1 MKRINSSERKAQLK
15 SRDPNCTVE
24 EVLGNPVNKF
34 PTDILFLK
42 STSYQ
47 LAALTCTGPSFLQK
61 NGKPF
66 VVVRTNSHTT
76 STCHIFNQLST
87 VIRSPLCLLFYWVRH
102 HPEWVGVGWMLPP
115 PIQFCD
121 IQENLFHVQMIYM
134 YDEVSGS

>member
-1 MKRINSSERKAQLK
+1 MGPNIEELFCIGVPTCYIHMSPSVVSTMKRINSPEIKAQLK

-47 LAALTCTGPSFLQK
+47 LVALTCTGPSFLQK

-66 VVVRTNSHTT
+66 VVVRTNSHSTT
-76 STCHIFNQLST
+76 SSSAHVIFS
-87 VIRSPLCLLFYWVRH
+87 ISFLL
-102 HPEWVGVGWMLPP
+102 
-115 PIQFCD
+115 
-121 IQENLFHVQMIYM
+121 
-134 YDEVSGS
+134 